1 VTGPVIGATLA
12 GVDSKELDA
21 YLDRVLI
28 GDWEPG
34 PVVLVESDPAWPA
47 RFARER
53 ARIQV
58 ALGAAALRVEHIGS
72 TSVPGLAAKPIVD
85 IVLTV
90 HDVEDD
96 TAFLPSLENAGYV
109 LRVREAGHRML
120 RTPDR
125 GVHLHVLADNDP
137 EVHRYLT
144 FRDRLRSSAEDRTA
158 YELLKRELAT
168 RDWAEINFYAQA
180 KGPLIEAILVRAQT

>member
-1 VTGPVIGATLA
+1 
-12 GVDSKELDA
+12 VDSNELDA
-21 YLDRVLI
+21 YLDRVLV

-53 ARIQV
+53 ARIHD

-90 HDVEDD
+90 HDVDDD

-125 GVHLHVLADNDP
+125 AVHVHVLADNDP

-144 FRDRLRSSAEDRTA
+144 FRDRLRSSAEDRRA

-180 KGPLIEAILVRAQT
+180 KGPLIEAILAQGQT

>member
-1 VTGPVIGATLA
+1 
-12 GVDSKELDA
+12 VDSKDLDA
-21 YLDRVLI
+21 HLDRVLI
-28 GDWEPG
+28 GDREPG

-47 RFARER
+47 RFAREQ
-53 ARIQV
+53 ARIYA
-58 ALGAAALRVEHIGS
+58 ALGAVALRVEHIGS
-72 TSVPGLAAKPIVD
+72 TSVAGLAAKPIVD

-96 TAFLPSLENAGYV
+96 TAFVPLLENAGYV

-125 GVHLHVLADNDP
+125 GVHLHVLADDDP
-137 EVHRYLT
+137 EVHRYLA
-144 FRDRLRSSAEDRTA
+144 FRDRLRFSAEDRTA

-168 RDWAEINFYAQA
+168 RDWAEVNFYAEA
-180 KGPLIEAILVRAQT
+180 KGSLIEAILARART